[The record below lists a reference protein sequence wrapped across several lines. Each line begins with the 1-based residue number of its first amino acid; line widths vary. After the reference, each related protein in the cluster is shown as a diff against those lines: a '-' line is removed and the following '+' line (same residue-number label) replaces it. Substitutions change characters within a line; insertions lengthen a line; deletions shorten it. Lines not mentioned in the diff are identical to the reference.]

1 MQNAQCKMQK
11 LIRPA
16 LVVALTVAASTGL
29 RSQATPADPHPR
41 SLDEFTAAVQK
52 VLDDTGVPG
61 AGIALVRLDGVE
73 WAGGVGYADRDART
87 PVTAD
92 THFRAGSISK
102 TFVAAA
108 LVQLYEDGEIDLNTP
123 IGELAPDIDIDN
135 AWQIEEP
142 VRLIHVLEHTAGFDD
157 MHFNEMY
164 NVSHP
169 AELPLGEMLRLN
181 PASRVVRWKPGTRM
195 SYSNPGYGVAGYV
208 IEKVTG
214 QKYEDR
220 IAEEIFKPTGMTSSS
235 FRLAEADHG
244 LLAKGYE
251 FPSGPPVPYSQIY
264 LRPAGNLRT
273 TSADLGKFVHLLL
286 NWGETPD
293 DLVIDPE
300 YLSNME
306 HPRTT
311 LASRAGLHSGYG
323 TGVFHFFVEG
333 FPMLGHNGGIEG
345 FTSQFAYSTSRDVG
359 YVVLLNMRGAREAM
373 QRISQLAVRYL
384 KADVAP
390 PPKPEAQVAD
400 SVLRGYEGYYHPANP
415 RNQALAFIEWL
426 LGGYTV
432 SVSGQRLEVTPV
444 FGDETALIPVSDNL
458 FRLEADP
465 EPTRV
470 FATDKA
476 GTMVLTGGPLY
487 AQRQSRARLESVR
500 WPVLVSMGVV
510 MTPVVMMIPW
520 TIQSLSRRS
529 AKRAGGRAEPRG
541 FWWLKFCLLLCSIA
555 FLLPVIGYSIAK
567 GTDLG
572 TRNIWTAMIFAGTI
586 LFPAAA
592 IMSFL
597 FTVDAMMSSAG
608 KWLRAYALL
617 VSLAALIVAAY
628 LSAWGMLAFRPW
640 SF

>member
-1 MQNAQCKMQK
+1 MQNAECKMQK
-11 LIRPA
+11 VMRPA
-16 LVVALTVAASTGL
+16 LAVAVTIAASTL
-29 RSQATPADPHPR
+29 LHSQAAPADPHPK
-41 SLDEFTAAVQK
+41 SLDEFKAAVQK
-52 VLDDTGVPG
+52 VLDDTRVPG

-73 WAGGVGYADRDART
+73 WAGGMGYADRDART

-102 TFVAAA
+102 IFIAAA
-108 LVQLYEDGEIDLNTP
+108 LVQLYEDGEIDLNTS
-123 IGELAPDIDIDN
+123 IAELAPEVDIDN

-169 AELPLGEMLRLN
+169 ADLPLQDVLRLN

-214 QKYEDR
+214 QKFEDR

-235 FRLAEADHG
+235 FRLTDADHP

-251 FPSGPPVPYSQIY
+251 FHGGPPVPYSQIY
-264 LRPAGNLRT
+264 LRPAGNLHT
-273 TSADLGKFVHLLL
+273 TPADLGKFVHLLL

-323 TGVFHFFVEG
+323 TGLFHFFVEG

-345 FTSQFAYSTSRDVG
+345 FTSQLAYSTSRDVG
-359 YVVLLNMRGAREAM
+359 YVVLLNSRGAREAM
-373 QRISQLAVRYL
+373 ERISGLAVRYL
-384 KADVAP
+384 KADVEP

-400 SVLRGYEGYYHPANP
+400 SVLRGYEGYYHPASP
-415 RNQALAFIEWL
+415 RNQAFAFIEWL

-432 SVSGQRLEVTPV
+432 SANGPRLQVTPV
-444 FGDETALIPVSDNL
+444 FGKEAALIPVSENL

-470 FATDKA
+470 FATDEA
-476 GTMVLTGGPLY
+476 GTMVLTGGPVY

-500 WPVLVSMGVV
+500 WPVLASIGLVL
-510 MTPVVMMIPW
+510 TPVVMMIPW
-520 TIQSLSRRS
+520 ILHARR
-529 AKRAGGRAEPRG
+529 AAPRG
-541 FWWLKFCLLLCSIA
+541 FWWLKFCLLLCSVGL
-555 FLLPVIGYSIAK
+555 LLPVIGYTSAS

-572 TRNIWTAMIFAGTI
+572 TRNMWTAMIFAGTI

-592 IMSFL
+592 ITAFL
-597 FTVDAMMSSAG
+597 FTVDAIMSAAG

-617 VSLAALIVAAY
+617 VSSAALIVAAY

>member
-1 MQNAQCKMQK
+1 MRVLLAIAVALAATASTAINAQAPPQ
-11 LIRPA
+11 
-16 LVVALTVAASTGL
+16 
-29 RSQATPADPHPR
+29 DPHPR
-41 SLDEFTAAVQK
+41 TLDEFKAAVQK
-52 VLDDTGVPG
+52 VLDDTRVPG

-108 LVQLYEDGEIDLNTP
+108 LVQLYEDGEIDLNTT
-123 IGELAPDIDIDN
+123 IAELAPEVDIDN

-157 MHFNEMY
+157 MHFNELF

-169 AELPLGEMLRLN
+169 ADLPLAEVLRLN

-220 IAEEIFKPTGMTSSS
+220 IAAEIFKPTGMTASS
-235 FRLAEADHG
+235 FHLTEADHP

-264 LRPAGNLRT
+264 LRPAGNLHT

-286 NWGETPD
+286 NWGETAD

-323 TGVFHFFVEG
+323 TGLFHFFVEG

-359 YVVLLNMRGAREAM
+359 YVVLLNMRGARAAM

-384 KADVAP
+384 KADVEP
-390 PPKPEAQVAD
+390 PPKAEAQVAE
-400 SVLRGYEGYYHPANP
+400 SVLRGYEGYYHPASP
-415 RNQALAFIEWL
+415 RNQAFAFIEWL

-432 SVSGQRLEVTPV
+432 SVSGQRLQVSPV
-444 FGDETALIPVSDNL
+444 FGDEVPLIPVSDNL

-465 EPTRV
+465 EPTRA
-470 FATDKA
+470 FATDEA
-476 GTMVLTGGPLY
+476 GTMVLTGGGFY

-500 WPVLVSMGVV
+500 WPVLVSIGLAL
-510 MTPVVMMIPW
+510 TPVVMMIPW
-520 TIQSLSRRS
+520 ILHAR
-529 AKRAGGRAEPRG
+529 RAEPRG
-541 FWWLKFCLLLCSIA
+541 FWWLKFFLLCCSIGL
-555 FLLPVIGYSIAK
+555 LLPVIGYSSAS

-592 IMSFL
+592 ILSFL
-597 FTVDAMMSSAG
+597 FTVDAMMSAAG

-617 VSLAALIVAAY
+617 VSVAALIVAAY

>member
-1 MQNAQCKMQK
+1 MQNAKCKMQK
-11 LIRPA
+11 LMRPA

-29 RSQATPADPHPR
+29 RSQATPADPHPK
-41 SLDEFTAAVQK
+41 SLDEFTAAVQR
-52 VLDDTGVPG
+52 VLDDTRVPG

-123 IGELAPDIDIDN
+123 IGELAPDVTIDN

-169 AELPLGEMLRLN
+169 ADLPLGEMLRLN

-195 SYSNPGYGVAGYV
+195 SYSNPGYGVAGHV

-235 FRLAEADHG
+235 FRLAEADHA

-251 FPSGPPVPYSQIY
+251 SRSGPPVPYSQIY
-264 LRPAGNLRT
+264 LRPAGNLHT

-323 TGVFHFFVEG
+323 TGVFHFFVDG

-359 YVVLLNMRGAREAM
+359 YVVLLNMSGAREAM

-390 PPKPEAQVAD
+390 PPKPEARVAD
-400 SVLRGYEGYYHPANP
+400 SVLRGYEGYYHPASP
-415 RNQALAFIEWL
+415 RNQAFAFIEWL

-432 SVSGQRLEVTPV
+432 SVSGQRLRVTPV
-444 FGDETALIPVSDNL
+444 FGDDVALIPVSDNL

-470 FATDKA
+470 FATDEA
-476 GTMVLTGGPLY
+476 GTMVLTGGALY

-500 WPVLVSMGVV
+500 WPVLVSIGVV
-510 MTPVVMMIPW
+510 LTPIVMMIPW
-520 TIQSLSRRS
+520 IVHSR
-529 AKRAGGRAEPRG
+529 RAEPRG

-555 FLLPVIGYSIAK
+555 LLLPVIGYSSAR

-572 TRNIWTAMIFAGTI
+572 TRNIWTATIFAGTI
-586 LFPAAA
+586 VFPAAA

-597 FTVDAMMSSAG
+597 FTVDAMMSAGG